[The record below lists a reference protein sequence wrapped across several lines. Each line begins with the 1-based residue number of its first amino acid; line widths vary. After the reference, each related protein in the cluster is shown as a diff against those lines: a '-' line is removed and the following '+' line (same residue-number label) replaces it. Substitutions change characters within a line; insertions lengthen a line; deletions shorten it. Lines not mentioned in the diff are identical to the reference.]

1 MPTIDPTQYLL
12 DALSSLTGGLV
23 DDIKTLI
30 LGMVVCAFVMMG
42 IDYLVSIIN
51 HATAATHADR
61 YLKDAKNVLMARNTW
76 KEGTAE
82 YDHHNALYRKLIRRS
97 ADLRAKGWRHDA

>member
-1 MPTIDPTQYLL
+1 MPKVDPTAYLM
-12 DALSSLTGGLV
+12 DALSTLTGGLISDV
-23 DDIKTLI
+23 QTLM
-30 LGMVVCAFVMMG
+30 LGGVLVTFLLMG
-42 IDYLVSIIN
+42 FDYLFDILNHSI
-51 HATAATHADR
+51 AATHADR

-97 ADLRAKGWRHDA
+97 ADLRAKGWRHDT